1 MILPSKTIKPV
12 DSLLY
17 ISSFVIKKMGNE
29 SLTVDEV
36 LTRVN
41 QSIQK
46 KISIETLLL
55 CFNYLYVVGKLESND
70 ETVKIKF

>member
-17 ISSFVIKKMGNE
+17 ISSFVIKEMGNE

-36 LTRVN
+36 LTKVN
-41 QSIQK
+41 RSIQK

-55 CFNYLYVVGKLESND
+55 CFNYLYVVGKLESDN
-70 ETVKIKF
+70 ETVKIKL